1 MSTDTATPVL
11 IAGGGPA
18 AIAVLLAASRIG
30 ELPRLLDEGLVL
42 VEQGPHIGS
51 GMLGRYVIN
60 SDSAAE
66 TFVDAI
72 TDNPVPELARLTHHP
87 MVEMIRNH
95 GRLPLPLRVVADFLD
110 IVGQV
115 LTTLITAHPASR
127 ILTGWQLKSLHQNV
141 DGRWRGY
148 LISSD
153 GAHTQHIIANK
164 VVLAMG
170 AHQPEQRLHDEMVA
184 EGPLLPR
191 HAGRV
196 MQSDELLSPDDIAR
210 LRAMTAG
217 QDNPRIAVIG
227 GASSALSVAR
237 VIMRDMADRIIPG
250 NLTLLHKSR
259 LKLFYRTAEEAV
271 ADGYTEFHEDDICPV
286 SQFVYRFGGLRYDSR
301 DLAMQLMGIAGAPPE
316 PRLRDVQIKDDNHA
330 EVQAIIDN
338 ADAVIACFGYRPRR
352 VTMIDAHDRPIALST
367 DAPDGCLT
375 GPECGILNA
384 AGQEIP
390 GLFGLGLAS
399 GFRPTGAMGGETS
412 FRGQVNSLWLWQT
425 AIGEKI
431 LHHLLPP
438 ETPLLAPTPRR
449 RAPMLEPARG
459 HLHP

>member
-1 MSTDTATPVL
+1 MSTDTTTPVL
-11 IAGGGPA
+11 IVGGGPA

-30 ELPRLLDEGLVL
+30 ELPRLLDEGLTL
-42 VEQGPHIGS
+42 VEREAHIGS
-51 GMLGRYVIN
+51 GTLGRYVIN

-72 TDNPVPELARLTHHP
+72 TDNPVPELARLIHHP
-87 MVEMIRNH
+87 LVEMIRSR
-95 GRLPLPLRVVADFLD
+95 GRLALPLRVVADFLD
-110 IVGQV
+110 MVGQV
-115 LTTLITAHPASR
+115 LTALITAHPASR
-127 ILTGWQLKSLHQNV
+127 ILTGWQLKSLHQTV
-141 DGRWRGY
+141 EGKWRGH
-148 LISSD
+148 LASSD
-153 GAHTQHIIANK
+153 GAHTQHLIANK

-170 AHQPEQRLHDEMVA
+170 AHQPEQRLHDEVVGD
-184 EGPLLPR
+184 GPLLPR

-196 MQSDELLSPDDIAR
+196 MQSDELLSPDGITR
-210 LRAMTAG
+210 LRTMTAG
-217 QDNPRIAVIG
+217 QENPRIAVIG
-227 GASSALSVAR
+227 GASSALSAAH
-237 VIMRDMADRIIPG
+237 VIMRDMADRIAPG

-259 LKLFYRTAEEAV
+259 LKLFYRTAAEAV
-271 ADGYTEFHEDDICPV
+271 ADGYTEFHEEDICPV

-301 DLAMQLMGIAGAPPE
+301 RLAMQLMGIAGAPPE
-316 PRLRDVQIKDDNHA
+316 PRLRDVQITDSNHA
-330 EVQAIIDN
+330 HVKAIVDN
-338 ADAVIACFGYRPRR
+338 ADAIIACLGYRPRR
-352 VTMIDAHDRPIALST
+352 ITMIDAYGRPIALSADT
-367 DAPDGCLT
+367 PDGCLT

-399 GFRPTGAMGGETS
+399 GFRPTGAMGGEAS

-438 ETPLLAPTPRR
+438 ETPLLVPTPRL